1 MKEKGVL
8 TRGVNLLL
16 SQEQLQQFKHIL
28 LGKQAKLIEQTKE
41 AQDLQ
46 QSETDAVGELSSY
59 DNHPGDLATE
69 LYERGKDL
77 ALNQNKEQE
86 LEAIN
91 ASLHAIEEGTYG
103 ICKTCSMD
111 IPIERLVAMP
121 TADTCIEHASS
132 ALDMDK
138 RPVEEE
144 VYHTHINPERHEE
157 ESGYDGEDAWQEV
170 SRYGTSETPSD
181 FFGDR
186 DSYDEV
192 YPNSNEDIGYVE
204 DVERYPSTE

>member
-1 MKEKGVL
+1 
-8 TRGVNLLL
+8 
-16 SQEQLQQFKHIL
+16 IL
-28 LGKQAKLIEQTKE
+28 LREQAKLIEQTTD
-41 AQDLQ
+41 AGGLR

-77 ALNQNKEQE
+77 ALYQNKEQE

-103 ICKTCSMD
+103 ICKVCSLD
-111 IPIERLVAMP
+111 IPIERLAAIP
-121 TADTCIEHASS
+121 TADTCMEHAQS

-144 VYHTHINPERHEE
+144 VYHQHINPERHEKE
-157 ESGYDGEDAWQEV
+157 AVDDAAYPCHAV
-170 SRYGTSETPSD
+170 RRYGTFVTPFD
-181 FFGDR
+181 IEGER
-186 DSYDEV
+186 DSYDEM
-192 YPNSNEDIGYVE
+192 YPNSDENIGYVE
-204 DVERYPSTE
+204 NVERYPTPEEINNKNN

>member
-1 MKEKGVL
+1 
-8 TRGVNLLL
+8 LL
-16 SQEQLQQFKHIL
+16 SRDQLQQFKHL
-28 LGKQAKLIEQTKE
+28 LLNEKAKLIKKTTD
-41 AQDLQ
+41 AGGLS

-77 ALNQNKEQE
+77 ALYQNKEQE
-86 LEAIN
+86 LEDIN

-103 ICKTCSMD
+103 ICKVCSQD
-111 IPIERLVAMP
+111 IPIERLAAIP
-121 TADTCIEHASS
+121 TADTCMEHARS

-144 VYHTHINPERHEE
+144 VYHQHINPERDEK
-157 ESGYDGEDAWQEV
+157 ESGYDAEDAWQEV

-181 FFGDR
+181 FYGDR
-186 DSYDEV
+186 DSYDEM
-192 YPNSNEDIGYVE
+192 YPNSDENIGYVE
-204 DVERYPSTE
+204 NVERYPKTD

>member
-1 MKEKGVL
+1 M
-8 TRGVNLLL
+8 L
-16 SQEQLQQFKHIL
+16 SQDQLKEFKHIL
-28 LGKQAKLIEQTKE
+28 LRDQAKLIEQTKE
-41 AQDLQ
+41 HYGLQ

-69 LYERGKDL
+69 IYERGKDL
-77 ALNQNKEQE
+77 ALYQNKEHE

-121 TADTCIEHASS
+121 TADTCIEHANS

-138 RPVEEE
+138 RPVEEK
-144 VYHTHINPERHEE
+144 VYDTHINPERNEKE
-157 ESGYDGEDAWQEV
+157 TGYDAEDAWQEV

-186 DSYDEV
+186 DSYDEM
-192 YPNSNEDIGYVE
+192 YPNSDENVGYVE
-204 DVERYPSTE
+204 DIERYPTT